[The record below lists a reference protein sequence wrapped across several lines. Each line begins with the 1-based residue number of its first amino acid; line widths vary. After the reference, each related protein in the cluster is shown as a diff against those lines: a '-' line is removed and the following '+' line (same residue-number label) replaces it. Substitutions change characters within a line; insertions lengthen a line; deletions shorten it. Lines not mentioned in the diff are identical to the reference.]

1 MNRHAS
7 LRLIAAGS
15 IAGLAAGPRAARAD
29 AKAIVIAEP
38 LHGIGYLPLYVAIQN
53 GYFKDLSVSVVTL
66 GSGSA
71 PADALLGGRVWGMIG
86 GPEHN
91 AFADVKGANLRAIVN
106 IVNRGNVYFVAR
118 KGLVVGKD
126 TRAFLK
132 GKTIVTSAYSGTP
145 NSITRYVAAKLKLD
159 IKTDVTLLEVVT
171 SAIPVL
177 IAQSKGDI
185 ATITEPMLTKG
196 IQDGI
201 WGEPFYNVPQTLG
214 PYAYSTINVTQATIT
229 NDPVTARSFVRGMIA
244 GMAFIRDHHDG
255 ALAAAQKEFPEL
267 SPSVLKTALQ
277 RAYDDKLWEWSGTIT
292 RASVKTAE
300 SVVETAGLLAN
311 DVPFDELVDLR
322 FVGK

>member
-91 AFADVKGANLRAIVN
+91 AF
-106 IVNRGNVYFVAR
+106 
-118 KGLVVGKD
+118 VVGKD